1 MFCDKCGSK
10 IEENCTFCP
19 FCGCKVEQ
27 SNSENLG
34 ENKDNINIEEKKEEN
49 TPTNGIEILENT
61 TNDNSIN
68 LMNTVDSQSYESIEK
83 KSIIFGILGF
93 FFFPLSIV
101 ALCLGS
107 SYKKKTNKSSSG
119 FVLGLV
125 SIILNVVMILIVIAI
140 IVIAMVFGDVN
151 NSSSGSGDSGER
163 IKDYYENGSNMNY
176 QTIGND
182 DYGYLTV
189 SKDWS
194 VYSADNYS
202 TLQYADSKSSSIITL
217 YAFKDSNYTLTSY
230 AESVKSR
237 ILNYGATDVS
247 YDIVKVGNYSAV
259 KQQAYLAS
267 LSTYMTTWC
276 FQDENGKI
284 HYIAI
289 NTDNSTQYQD
299 IVTTFRLTK

>member
-1 MFCDKCGSK
+1 MICDKCGSK

-19 FCGCKVEQ
+19 YCGCKIEQ
-27 SNSENLG
+27 VKNENTN
-34 ENKDNINIEEKKEEN
+34 EENINNTEEIKVNEN
-49 TPTNGIEILENT
+49 NNNIN
-61 TNDNSIN
+61 NIN
-68 LMNTVDSQSYESIEK
+68 LMSAVDTQSYESIEK

-125 SIILNVVMILIVIAI
+125 SIILNVVMILIVTAI

-163 IKDYYENGSNMNY
+163 IKDYYENGSNINF

-182 DYGYLTV
+182 SYGYLTV

-194 VYSADNYS
+194 IYSTDNNS

-217 YAFKDSNYTLTSY
+217 YAFTDSSYTLTSY

-237 ILNYGATDVS
+237 ILNYGASDVS
-247 YDIVKVGNYSAV
+247 YEIVKVGVYNAV
-259 KQQAYLAS
+259 KQQAYLS
-267 LSTYMTTWC
+267 NLSTYMTTWC

-289 NTDNSTQYQD
+289 NTDTSNKYQD